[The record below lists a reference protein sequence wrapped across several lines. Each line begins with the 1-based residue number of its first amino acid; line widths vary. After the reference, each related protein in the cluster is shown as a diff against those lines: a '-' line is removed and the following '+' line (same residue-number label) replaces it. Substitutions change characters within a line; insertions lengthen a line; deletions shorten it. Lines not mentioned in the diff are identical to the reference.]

1 MVGAGIES
9 LMELAQLPTMIQTFI
24 TIKCVKIE
32 AKSEREL
39 EKLDETEEIYFAEN
53 MPEYLFYLLAVM
65 VYAPIVPLVTCAC
78 TIYFFMTYKG
88 KAQCTI
94 HILHQTICLPIFGIV
109 WHHQAL
115 FVYAQKH
122 EGGGR
127 LMYLINRMVSG
138 TFRLNYFF
146 SMIKLHDCFIFCA

>member
-9 LMELAQLPTMIQTFI
+9 LMELAQLPTMMQTLI

-78 TIYFFMTYKG
+78 TIYFFIAYKG
-88 KAQCTI
+88 KAQCTV
-94 HILHQTICLPIFGIV
+94 HSLLSQ
-109 WHHQAL
+109 
-115 FVYAQKH
+115 FVYPSLQ
-122 EGGGR
+122 
-127 LMYLINRMVSG
+127 
-138 TFRLNYFF
+138 
-146 SMIKLHDCFIFCA
+146 